1 MKKLLLVL
9 LVLVCFSACSWREPA
24 EGTVEVKTIYGKAT
38 SVIKPSDGGVWEHY
52 GGWHWMDDY
61 HTVNVKAKTEEY
73 VVSASSKDNAGLK
86 IPISVTYFIPY
97 EGDEGNANIIGY
109 VKKFGLTSEIR
120 EKQRTLLIQKRVEDI
135 TRKNTSEF
143 NAYELLISQQGIQ
156 KAALADLRVIF
167 KDQIFAELESVVVGK
182 PDFIDDSIETA
193 GSRVVAAKKKEEE
206 EEALKKAAETRIKRL
221 EIEARTFE
229 NPKMYALE
237 LKKLEIQEAREWA
250 KHQGT
255 LIVNRGGGSA
265 AVPMV
270 QVR

>member
-1 MKKLLLVL
+1 MKKLLLFI
-9 LVLVCFSACSWREPA
+9 LVLSSVSACSWREPA
-24 EGTVEVKTIYGKAT
+24 EGTVEVKTIYGEAT
-38 SVIKPSDGGVWEHY
+38 GVIKPSDGGVWEHY
-52 GGWHWMDDY
+52 GGWHWMDAY

-86 IPISVTYFIPY
+86 IPISVTFYIPS
-97 EGDEGNANIIGY
+97 EGQNGTKNVIGY

-120 EKQRTLLIQKRVEDI
+120 EKERTLLIQKRVEDI

-156 KAALADLRVIF
+156 KAALTDLKQIF
-167 KDQIFAELESVVVGK
+167 KTQIFAELESVVVGK

-206 EEALKKAAETRIKRL
+206 EEALKKASETRIQRL
-221 EIEARTFE
+221 EIEAKTFE

-237 LKKLEIQEAREWA
+237 LKKLEIEEAREWA
-250 KHQGT
+250 KHSGT
-255 LIVNRGGGSA
+255 LIINKGSGSA

-270 QVR
+270 QVK